1 MKIAFGRKDQDL
13 DGCKIQLISPLKR
26 QKEENDSIYGTMYST
41 TQTLVIQD
49 CVSLQSTRATPTCA
63 NVTSNHSPNPALLIL
78 AAPPRRQGLLHIS
91 ASAHAHPS
99 PPPQNTQHLLILV
112 TLFMTHLKITQFSP
126 ILHSP
131 QPQEGSARDLPRHC
145 GIYKSASFE
154 KN

>member
-99 PPPQNTQHLLILV
+99 PPTEYLASSHPGNPLHDTPEDYTILPNTAFASTSRRQRQGLTTPLWHL
-112 TLFMTHLKITQFSP
+112 
-126 ILHSP
+126 
-131 QPQEGSARDLPRHC
+131 QECFL
-145 GIYKSASFE
+145 
-154 KN
+154 